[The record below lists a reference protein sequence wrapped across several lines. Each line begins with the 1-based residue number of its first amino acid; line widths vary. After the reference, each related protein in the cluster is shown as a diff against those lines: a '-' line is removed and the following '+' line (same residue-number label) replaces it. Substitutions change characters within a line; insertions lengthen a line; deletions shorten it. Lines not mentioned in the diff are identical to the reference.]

1 MHSPRGIEQFPWAEK
16 EKAEG
21 REALRFVSR
30 GIPGKRLTLGELE
43 ALAGAGLAGL
53 LALFLAGVTG
63 EVTGLLE
70 GNAELGIEL
79 QQGAGDAVGNRTGL
93 AADAAAGDVH
103 GHIELVL
110 AVGSDERREGALHEV
125 VVGEIGL
132 ELAFVDDGLAGAG
145 NDADAGGGRLATAG
159 AEIDGGFSAHGL
171 T

>member
-70 GNAELGIEL
+70 SDAKLGIEL

-93 AADAAAGDVH
+93 AADAATSDVH

-110 AVGSDERREGALHEV
+110 AVSRDERRQGALHEV
-125 VVGEIGL
+125 VVGEIDL
-132 ELAFVDDGLAGAG
+132 KLAVIDHGLAGTG
-145 NDADAGGGRLATAG
+145 KNADAGGGRLAAAG
-159 AEIDGGFSAHGL
+159 AEINGGFSAHGL